1 MRRFLFTSFATAS
14 AVSATPL
21 FQVRRDHPAN
31 ALVSRQFADNSSM
44 FLVYYGGPVLTKVEV
59 QPIFYGAF
67 AEETKSTLSS
77 FYSFLTNSEY
87 TDFIADEWSV
97 TGQKIEHG
105 SVLPSITYSG
115 ALVGSL
121 DDATYTKQLLR
132 NMIKAGTIKPNSNSY
147 YPIYLGPGVNATQG
161 SHHEF
166 AEAVT
171 NPAIGVAKSLGSPL
185 SWYLMGYGETG
196 DILTHTHEKTS
207 AHTGNTIQET
217 MTDTVTGKTWVVQ
230 KLWSNKYQMC
240 MSQSPSNKAAKIAPS
255 SDTAVTTSKSPI
267 NSAVTS
273 KSSSSVNAAP
283 KPAISKPAYVKTTK
297 AAKTT
302 KKSTTTKK
310 TTTKKAAVKTTT
322 KKKHLI
328 FYGKVPYQKEL
339 AQFYTY
345 ITRSPVMDLLSQ
357 YSAKNY
363 KIGYGKYMSSRVEPG
378 PFSNVIDDTADIH
391 PYLINLITT
400 KSIIPTAN
408 TYYVIYYGQGIKV
421 TQSGALS
428 CETMCSYHSTLDIS
442 KIPNKNNQTQLYYG
456 IVPYQGD
463 DCDGVCGP
471 SYSLFENMC
480 AASSHELTET
490 ITNPSIGLARRFA
503 PPLSWYDPL
512 QGEVADM
519 CNQDQVTM
527 KDAANNNSRWVVQKL
542 WSNLDAKCMNPSDF
556 SFPVTSTT
564 TTGKVASSLA
574 TTRAVAL
581 KNTSSTSTSQ
591 TTSTSKTTSST
602 TSKTTSTTSS
612 TSKTTSTSS
621 TTSTTTSKTTS
632 TTSRTSKTTSTSTS
646 KTTSTTTVTNTMSKT
661 NSTTTTTIPSTP
673 VIAIAVVAPLKSNS
687 TTFKAS
693 TTLAQLTTT
702 TPPTKPVTT
711 AITPAAA
718 VPSSLEYYTITIA
731 TKPYILI
738 PSKMQFSSGTKL
750 TVTPSTST
758 NNPTVAKFRLDPF
771 IGIVS
776 LQQNSSLCIGVVGG
790 KVING
795 AELGLVSCKEDSVV
809 GWNRM
814 ELAWN
819 VKGTTLCMDLFR
831 QDVGEGAGVGLWVC
845 KGTGPDAWNQ
855 AWSFGG

>member
-1 MRRFLFTSFATAS
+1 MAMRRFLFTSFATAS

-161 SHHEF
+161 SHVACVHFCGYHGTVDISDISTTTKYLYYAILPDQAGWCMGGCGDSEDPFENLMSISAHEF

-322 KKKHLI
+322 KKK
-328 FYGKVPYQKEL
+328 
-339 AQFYTY
+339 
-345 ITRSPVMDLLSQ
+345 
-357 YSAKNY
+357 
-363 KIGYGKYMSSRVEPG
+363 
-378 PFSNVIDDTADIH
+378 
-391 PYLINLITT
+391 
-400 KSIIPTAN
+400 
-408 TYYVIYYGQGIKV
+408 
-421 TQSGALS
+421 
-428 CETMCSYHSTLDIS
+428 
-442 KIPNKNNQTQLYYG
+442 
-456 IVPYQGD
+456 
-463 DCDGVCGP
+463 
-471 SYSLFENMC
+471 
-480 AASSHELTET
+480 
-490 ITNPSIGLARRFA
+490 
-503 PPLSWYDPL
+503 
-512 QGEVADM
+512 
-519 CNQDQVTM
+519 
-527 KDAANNNSRWVVQKL
+527 
-542 WSNLDAKCMNPSDF
+542 
-556 SFPVTSTT
+556 
-564 TTGKVASSLA
+564 
-574 TTRAVAL
+574 
-581 KNTSSTSTSQ
+581 
-591 TTSTSKTTSST
+591 
-602 TSKTTSTTSS
+602 
-612 TSKTTSTSS
+612 
-621 TTSTTTSKTTS
+621 
-632 TTSRTSKTTSTSTS
+632 
-646 KTTSTTTVTNTMSKT
+646 
-661 NSTTTTTIPSTP
+661 
-673 VIAIAVVAPLKSNS
+673 
-687 TTFKAS
+687 
-693 TTLAQLTTT
+693 
-702 TPPTKPVTT
+702 
-711 AITPAAA
+711 
-718 VPSSLEYYTITIA
+718 
-731 TKPYILI
+731 
-738 PSKMQFSSGTKL
+738 
-750 TVTPSTST
+750 
-758 NNPTVAKFRLDPF
+758 
-771 IGIVS
+771 
-776 LQQNSSLCIGVVGG
+776 
-790 KVING
+790 
-795 AELGLVSCKEDSVV
+795 
-809 GWNRM
+809 
-814 ELAWN
+814 
-819 VKGTTLCMDLFR
+819 
-831 QDVGEGAGVGLWVC
+831 
-845 KGTGPDAWNQ
+845 
-855 AWSFGG
+855 